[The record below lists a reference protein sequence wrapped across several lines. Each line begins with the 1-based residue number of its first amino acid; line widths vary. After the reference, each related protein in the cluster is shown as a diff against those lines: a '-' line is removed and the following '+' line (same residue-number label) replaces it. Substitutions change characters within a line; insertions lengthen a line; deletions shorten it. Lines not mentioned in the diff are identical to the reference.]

1 MLSLCKC
8 VCVDVYFGER
18 DIHIIITDWDIIH
31 NINNT
36 TKREKITLHLPYCKR
51 EDWIFENGIKVPCL
65 SHASAISLF
74 GLCTTKKK

>member
-8 VCVDVYFGER
+8 VCVEVYFGER

-65 SHASAISLF
+65 SHASAIQF
-74 GLCTTKKK
+74 IWTMYN